1 MNETP
6 EIELK
11 LNYML
16 TLKMS
21 FEIELE
27 SDDNPVSFIRLVKQM
42 YRFLK
47 NQRKS
52 NAEIK
57 RAIDLLYTEI
67 DPANKDD
74 ALYILDRTIAT
85 DSPVQFHTSS
95 TFVQMLQSIQNTDDQ
110 LSSELDRY
118 TGEFINAP
126 AILDMFNTNL
136 NNLHYFYTTGPSGDL
151 IIEPSNENGNTGLTG
166 LTGLSGN
173 TGIYEQDDDTETEE
187 AVEISPNTTL
197 ILAGHNYYNN
207 YNIPPVGPFINTYIY
222 RGFYNALMNGVGNNT
237 GLHEDVKNIATPDI
251 LDKNTTIIK
260 HDDPAIKDNCSICLE
275 SYEQDSIIR
284 KLNCSHIFHKDCI
297 DPWLLKESYKC
308 PICRNDSL
316 PHTHT

>member
-1 MNETP
+1 MNENP
-6 EIELK
+6 EIELN
-11 LNYML
+11 LDYML

-27 SDDNPVSFIRLVKQM
+27 SDDNPVSLIRLVKQM

-74 ALYILDRTIAT
+74 ALYILDRTIST
-85 DSPVQFHTSS
+85 DSPVQFHTSA
-95 TFVQMLQSIQNTDDQ
+95 TFVQMLQSLNNADDQ
-110 LSSELDRY
+110 LSNELDRY

-126 AILDMFNTNL
+126 AILNMFENNL
-136 NNLHYFYTTGPSGDL
+136 NNLHYFYTSGPSGPFGSL
-151 IIEPSNENGNTGLTG
+151 IVETPDEDGATGENSSD
-166 LTGLSGN
+166 GLSGP

-187 AVEISPNTTL
+187 AVELSPNATL
-197 ILAGHNYYNN
+197 LLAGHNYYNN
-207 YNIPPVGPFINTYIY
+207 YNMPLINTFVY

-237 GLHEDVKNIATPDI
+237 GLEDIKNIATTEI

-275 SYEQDSIIR
+275 GYEQDSIIR

>member
-1 MNETP
+1 MNENP
-6 EIELK
+6 EIELN
-11 LNYML
+11 LDYML

-27 SDDNPVSFIRLVKQM
+27 SDDNPVSLIRLIKQM

-85 DSPVQFHTSS
+85 ESPVQFHTSA
-95 TFVQMLQSIQNTDDQ
+95 TFVQMLQSIQNADDQ

-126 AILDMFNTNL
+126 AILNMFNTNL
-136 NNLHYFYTTGPSGDL
+136 NNLHYFYTDGPSGTL
-151 IIEPSNENGNTGLTG
+151 IVETPDENGATGEN
-166 LTGLSGN
+166 LSDSGISGP

-187 AVEISPNTTL
+187 AVELSPNATL
-197 ILAGHNYYNN
+197 LLAGHNYYNN
-207 YNIPPVGPFINTYIY
+207 YNIPFVNTYIY

-237 GLHEDVKNIATPDI
+237 GLEDIKNIATIEI

-275 SYEQDSIIR
+275 GYEQDSIIR

-297 DPWLLKESYKC
+297 DLWLLKESYKC

-316 PHTHT
+316 PHTHI

>member
-6 EIELK
+6 EIELN
-11 LNYML
+11 LDYML

-27 SDDNPVSFIRLVKQM
+27 SDDNPVSLIRLVKQM

-74 ALYILDRTIAT
+74 ALYILDRTITT
-85 DSPVQFHTSS
+85 DSPVQFHTSA
-95 TFVQMLQSIQNTDDQ
+95 TFVQMLQSIHNADDQ

-126 AILDMFNTNL
+126 AILNMFNTNL
-136 NNLHYFYTTGPSGDL
+136 NNLHHFYTAGPSGTL
-151 IIEPSNENGNTGLTG
+151 IVETPDEDGATGENSSDP
-166 LTGLSGN
+166 GLSGP

-187 AVEISPNTTL
+187 SVELSPNATL
-197 ILAGHNYYNN
+197 LLAGHNYYNN

-275 SYEQDSIIR
+275 SSWS
-284 KLNCSHIFHKDCI
+284 CAA
-297 DPWLLKESYKC
+297 
-308 PICRNDSL
+308 
-316 PHTHT
+316 

>member
-6 EIELK
+6 EIELN
-11 LNYML
+11 LDYML

-27 SDDNPVSFIRLVKQM
+27 SDDNPVSLIRLVKQM

-85 DSPVQFHTSS
+85 DSPVQFHTSA

-126 AILDMFNTNL
+126 AILNMFENNL
-136 NNLHYFYTTGPSGDL
+136 NNLHYFYTAGPSGTL
-151 IIEPSNENGNTGLTG
+151 IVETPDENGATGENLSES
-166 LTGLSGN
+166 GLSGP

-187 AVEISPNTTL
+187 AVEISSNATL

-207 YNIPPVGPFINTYIY
+207 YNIPPIGPFINTYIY

-237 GLHEDVKNIATPDI
+237 GLEDVKNIATTEI

-260 HDDPAIKDNCSICLE
+260 HDDPTIKDNCSICLE
-275 SYEQDSIIR
+275 GYEQDSIIR
-284 KLNCSHIFHKDCI
+284 KLNCSHIFHKECI

>member
-1 MNETP
+1 MNETS
-6 EIELK
+6 EIELN
-11 LNYML
+11 LDYML

-27 SDDNPVSFIRLVKQM
+27 SDDNPISFIQLIKQM

-85 DSPVQFHTSS
+85 DSPVQFHTSA
-95 TFVQMLQSIQNTDDQ
+95 TFINMLQSINNADEQ
-110 LSSELDRY
+110 LNSELDRY

-126 AILDMFNTNL
+126 AILNLFNTNL
-136 NNLHYFYTTGPSGDL
+136 NNLHHFYTNGPSGTL
-151 IIEPSNENGNTGLTG
+151 IVEASDEDRATGENSSNI
-166 LTGLSGN
+166 GLSGS
-173 TGIYEQDDDTETEE
+173 TGIFEQDDDTETEE
-187 AVEISPNTTL
+187 ADEINP
-197 ILAGHNYYNN
+197 ILLLTGHNYYNN
-207 YNIPPVGPFINTYIY
+207 YNIPVNPFINTFVY
-222 RGFYNALMNGVGNNT
+222 RGFYNALMNNVSNNT
-237 GLHEDVKNIATPDI
+237 RLHEDVKNIATTEI
-251 LDKNTTIIK
+251 LDKNTILIK
-260 HDDPAIKDNCSICLE
+260 HDDPAIKDSCSICLE
-275 SYEQDSIIR
+275 GYDENSIIR

-316 PHTHT
+316 PHTHI

>member
-6 EIELK
+6 EIELN
-11 LNYML
+11 LDYML

-27 SDDNPVSFIRLVKQM
+27 SDDNPVSLIRLVKQM

-57 RAIDLLYTEI
+57 RAIDLLYNEI

-85 DSPVQFHTSS
+85 DSPVQFHTSA
-95 TFVQMLQSIQNTDDQ
+95 TFVQMLQSLNNADDQ
-110 LSSELDRY
+110 LSNELDRY

-126 AILDMFNTNL
+126 AILNMFNTNL
-136 NNLHYFYTTGPSGDL
+136 NNLHYFYTTGPSGTLETTPDEDGATGENSSDL
-151 IIEPSNENGNTGLTG
+151 
-166 LTGLSGN
+166 GLSGH

-187 AVEISPNTTL
+187 AVELSPNATL
-197 ILAGHNYYNN
+197 ILTGHNYYNN
-207 YNIPPVGPFINTYIY
+207 YNIPPVGPYINIY

-237 GLHEDVKNIATPDI
+237 GLEDVKNIATTEI

-275 SYEQDSIIR
+275 GYEQDSIIR
-284 KLNCSHIFHKDCI
+284 KLNCSHIFHKECI

>member
-1 MNETP
+1 MNETS
-6 EIELK
+6 EIELN
-11 LNYML
+11 LDYML

-27 SDDNPVSFIRLVKQM
+27 SDDNPVSLIRLVKQM

-57 RAIDLLYTEI
+57 RAIDLLYNEI

-85 DSPVQFHTSS
+85 DSPVQFHTSA
-95 TFVQMLQSIQNTDDQ
+95 TFVQMLQSIQNADDQ

-126 AILDMFNTNL
+126 AILNMFNTNL
-136 NNLHYFYTTGPSGDL
+136 NNLHHFYTAGPSGTLIVETPDENGATGENLSDTGPSGH
-151 IIEPSNENGNTGLTG
+151 I
-166 LTGLSGN
+166 
-173 TGIYEQDDDTETEE
+173 GIYEQDDDTEIEE
-187 AVEISPNTTL
+187 AVELSPNPVLLLT
-197 ILAGHNYYNN
+197 GHNPYNN
-207 YNIPPVGPFINTYIY
+207 YNIPFINTFVY

-237 GLHEDVKNIATPDI
+237 GLHEDVKNIATTEI

-260 HDDPAIKDNCSICLE
+260 HDDPSIKDNCSICLE
-275 SYEQDSIIR
+275 NYDQDSIIR

>member
-1 MNETP
+1 
-6 EIELK
+6 
-11 LNYML
+11 
-16 TLKMS
+16 
-21 FEIELE
+21 
-27 SDDNPVSFIRLVKQM
+27 M

-118 TGEFINAP
+118 TGEFINTP
-126 AILDMFNTNL
+126 AILNMFNTNL
-136 NNLHYFYTTGPSGDL
+136 NNLHHFYTTGPSGSL
-151 IIEPSNENGNTGLTG
+151 IVETPDEDGNTGL
-166 LTGLSGN
+166 SGP

-187 AVEISPNTTL
+187 AVELSPNATL

-207 YNIPPVGPFINTYIY
+207 YNIGGSPINTFVY

-237 GLHEDVKNIATPDI
+237 GLEDVKNIATTEI

-260 HDDPAIKDNCSICLE
+260 HDDPSIKDNCSICLE
-275 SYEQDSIIR
+275 SYDENCIIR